1 MALYMLYHT
10 KSKTEGHDEL
20 DELRTEF
27 EEIYKKYEVDIVGF
41 WENAE
46 DTSEIYYLSKY
57 EDEADYKKKTERLRS
72 DERYTQLSKRLNEL
86 RLDSK
91 ATRLRPI
98 WLPE

>member
-1 MALYMLYHT
+1 MAFYMLYNT

-20 DELRTEF
+20 DKIRTEF

-46 DTSEIYYLSKY
+46 DTSEIYYLSRY
-57 EDEADYKKKTERLRS
+57 EDEADYKKKTERLRN
-72 DERYTQLSKRLNEL
+72 DERYAKLSKQLNEL
-86 RLDSK
+86 RIDTK

>member
-1 MALYMLYHT
+1 MALYMLYQT
-10 KSKTEGHDEL
+10 KAKSEGHEKL

-27 EEIYKKYEVDIVGF
+27 EEIYKKYEVNIVGF

-46 DTSEIYYLSKY
+46 DPSEIYYLSKY
-57 EDEADYKKKTERLRS
+57 EDETDYKKKTERLRS
-72 DERYTQLSKRLNEL
+72 DERYIQLNKQLNQA
-86 RLDSK
+86 RLDTK